1 MEYITLQN
9 LCTDIRENL
18 SKIPKEVLGI
28 VGIPRSGMLPAT
40 IISEYLNLGLCSIN
54 ELIESENINDLFNK
68 HGNRKL
74 RETKSNKILVVD
86 DTCYA
91 GSEISRNREKIFSKF
106 NNSGYEFIFLVVYME
121 GEGSIAK
128 PDIYLRDVRSLAQKS
143 EIGIVLYEW
152 NILAHGRFTESCL
165 FDLDGVMCIEPP
177 DERNINDY
185 VEYIKSPTPL
195 FIPTSNKITI
205 VTYRLEKYRKETEDF
220 LKSIGISNFLLNM
233 FPSGSYEERSK
244 IPPYIYKSNFYKEND
259 CYKLF
264 IESSDFQAKKIHEL
278 TNKPVY
284 CTDTNKMYS

>member
-128 PDIYLRDVRSLAQKS
+128 PDIY
-143 EIGIVLYEW
+143 I
-152 NILAHGRFTESCL
+152 
-165 FDLDGVMCIEPP
+165 
-177 DERNINDY
+177 
-185 VEYIKSPTPL
+185 
-195 FIPTSNKITI
+195 
-205 VTYRLEKYRKETEDF
+205 
-220 LKSIGISNFLLNM
+220 
-233 FPSGSYEERSK
+233 
-244 IPPYIYKSNFYKEND
+244 
-259 CYKLF
+259 
-264 IESSDFQAKKIHEL
+264 
-278 TNKPVY
+278 
-284 CTDTNKMYS
+284 